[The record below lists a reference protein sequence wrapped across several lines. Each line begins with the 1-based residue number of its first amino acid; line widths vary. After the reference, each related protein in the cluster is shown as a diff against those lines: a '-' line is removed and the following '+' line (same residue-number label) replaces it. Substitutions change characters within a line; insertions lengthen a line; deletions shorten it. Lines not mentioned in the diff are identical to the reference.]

1 MKIISFNVNGIR
13 AILKKNF
20 EEDFK
25 NLDADIF
32 SLNETKLN
40 DDIHKEFPFCPDG
53 YEVYFTK
60 HTGHARDLAKQI
72 AVLSLPCTLIVL
84 GGDGTLNEVIN
95 GLAQNDFSHII
106 LGYIPTGSGNDFAR
120 GLGISSNVTACMH
133 SILSPSKFALVD
145 VGLSQT
151 LEGKRYFLVSSGI
164 GYDADICR
172 NVMKTPMK
180 KVLNRLK
187 LGKLTYVFVALKLL
201 LGYQCCPVSV
211 RIDKKKVYRLPR
223 FYFLAGMNMKQ
234 VGGGVKFCPQ
244 AQFQDGLLEVCL
256 VGDLPKAKIL
266 TLFRIDIISRDPLP
280 VHCDGESAG
289 CHRHLTI
296 SNTQKQIKVILE

>member
-1 MKIISFNVNGIR
+1 MFYFIVNPHSRSGLGMDIWKK
-13 AILKKNF
+13 AEEILTAENT
-20 EEDFK
+20 E
-25 NLDADIF
+25 
-32 SLNETKLN
+32 
-40 DDIHKEFPFCPDG
+40 

-151 LEGKRYFLVSSGI
+151 SEGKRYFLVSSGI

-187 LGKLTYVFVALKLL
+187 LGKLTYVFVALNLL

-234 VGGGVKFCPQ
+234 EGGGVKFCPQ
-244 AQFQDGLLEVCL
+244 AQFQDGLLDVCL

-266 TLFRIDIISRDPLP
+266 TLFPTAFVGKHTGFRGIHMYRCRRIDIISRDPLP